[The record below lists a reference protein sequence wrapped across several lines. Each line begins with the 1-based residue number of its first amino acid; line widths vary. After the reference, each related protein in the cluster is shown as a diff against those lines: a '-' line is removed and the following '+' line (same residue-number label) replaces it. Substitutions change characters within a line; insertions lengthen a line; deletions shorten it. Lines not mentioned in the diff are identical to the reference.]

1 MARYNDKGEEIPDD
15 TPVEMPLGFTRP
27 LTIEER
33 IARAIR
39 GHMSQMAAEEGFE
52 TFEEANDFTE
62 EGEDE
67 MPVSEHELNAEIDED
82 TMTHLRRLEQ
92 ERRDEEFHQRLEGAH
107 RGRTEKAGVRREGAA
122 SDRAGDGGDAGRAG
136 TAVGKESERSV
147 GGDAEA
153 VDRRVSRTAG
163 EDRAGVKK

>member
-1 MARYNDKGEEIPDD
+1 MAKYNDKGEEIPDD

-39 GHMSQMAAEEGFE
+39 GHISQMAADEGFE

-82 TMTHLRRLEQ
+82 TMSHLRKLEQ
-92 ERRDEEFHQRLEGAH
+92 ERRDEEFHQRLQGAH

-122 SDRAGDGGDAGRAG
+122 SDRGSNSGDDGRAG
-136 TAVGKESERSV
+136 TAVGKESERPA
-147 GGDAEA
+147 GGNAEA
-153 VDRRVSRTAG
+153 ADRGTAG
-163 EDRAGVKK
+163 VARQDRAGVK